1 MKKDPSRYIPRPY
14 GHAAPWNRSAS
25 AVAPAPAPAPAA
37 RRSAARPSTA
47 RRSAARPSLAGR
59 WPWVVLA
66 AMVVAGVS
74 WLVYGAA
81 AGL

>member
-25 AVAPAPAPAPAA
+25 AAAPAPAPAPAA
-37 RRSAARPSTA
+37 RRST
-47 RRSAARPSLAGR
+47 ARPSLSGR

-66 AMVVAGVS
+66 AMVVAGAS

>member
-25 AVAPAPAPAPAA
+25 AAAPAPAPAP
-37 RRSAARPSTA
+37 
-47 RRSAARPSLAGR
+47 AARPSLAGR